1 LQNITLTKKLESGY
15 QDMLMTQYRLALLLL
30 LLTAAPVVQ
39 AQEGHPLVGTWQGN
53 WGENNNLLTI
63 IMNWDGQRI
72 SGIVNPGP
80 GSTEIEAANLDSSRW
95 QVELE
100 MPLTDDTGNS
110 GDFSMNGEMINVTS
124 RIRAINGNW
133 RYRGD
138 SGSFILTR
146 QNGA

>member
-1 LQNITLTKKLESGY
+1 MTRLRFTLLF
-15 QDMLMTQYRLALLLL
+15 LLL
-30 LLTAAPVVQ
+30 AAIPVVQ
-39 AQEGHPLVGTWQGN
+39 AQEGHPLVGTWQGS
-53 WGENNNLLTI
+53 WGENNNFLTI

-80 GSTEIEAANLDSSRW
+80 GSTEIESGSLDSSRW

-110 GDFSMNGEMINVTS
+110 ADFTLEGEMTNVTS
-124 RIRAINGNW
+124 RTRSINGNW

-138 SGSFILTR
+138 SGSFTLTR
-146 QNGA
+146 QRGA